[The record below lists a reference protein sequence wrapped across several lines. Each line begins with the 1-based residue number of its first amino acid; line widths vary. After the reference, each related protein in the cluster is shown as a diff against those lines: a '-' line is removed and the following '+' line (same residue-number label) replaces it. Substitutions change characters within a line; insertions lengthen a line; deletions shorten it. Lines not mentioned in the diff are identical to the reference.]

1 MADRAGAGNNSR
13 DVKARRPLPAAS
25 PPSARRWIGRLA
37 LMIAMPVLLLGLTE
51 GVLRLVGYGRPTT
64 YFVPATDN
72 PGRWVENPAF
82 GRLFFPPGLL
92 RVPPPTSFHQEKA
105 PNTRRI
111 FLFGESAAMGD
122 PQPAFGV
129 ARYLEVLLRARHPES
144 GWEVIPVAMT
154 AISSHALVPM
164 ARQCASLD
172 GDAWIVF
179 AGNNEM
185 IGPFG
190 AGQALGR
197 GPQSVTGIRLLL
209 ALRASRL
216 GQAIENLTESL
227 RSGTVGSSRWSGTR
241 LFAGENIPAQD
252 PRRDRVAR
260 CFESNLRAIVR
271 AGRAAGVPVVIS
283 SVAVN
288 LRDCAPFADAAFP
301 AGDPAR
307 FPAWSEAWT
316 SATNAWARG
325 QGDLAGTAIA
335 RALEQH
341 PGHASSQFL
350 AGQVHLVSAPTEAVA
365 ALSRALDLD
374 ALPLRTDGRLNGL
387 LRQVADASGAVWVDA
402 AARLAESAPGG
413 VPGKE
418 LFYEHVHFTPEG
430 NHALA
435 GELALALETV
445 LPGLPNATRPDWL
458 SAEACAERLGLSP
471 WHRAAGAEVML
482 RRSFEAPFTQR
493 WNHRAN
499 QEDLARLV
507 NQYRRQQTPEAATEV
522 RRQYAAALQAH
533 PEDHLRHRSHAEFLE
548 AVGDLPAAAQ
558 AWQQVIQL
566 LPHHPIAYYH
576 AGNLLRRLDRLDD
589 ARPLIAQAI
598 ALQPDWAE
606 ARLEEVALDLAAHR
620 LDDALQH
627 CRETLLQHPDHALAH
642 QQLAE
647 ILGRRGER
655 AAAVAALE
663 KAVELNPRLFSARY
677 LLGVE
682 YAIDNRLDLAR
693 QHFAEVVRARPDHA
707 LARFNLGI
715 ALAKLQQWDDAHLHL
730 SEALRLDPSNAD
742 ARQALAQIDA
752 LRPRQPPN
760 PNRP

>member
-1 MADRAGAGNNSR
+1 M
-13 DVKARRPLPAAS
+13 
-25 PPSARRWIGRLA
+25 GRLA

-51 GVLRLVGYGRPTT
+51 GLLRLGGYGRPTT
-64 YFVPATDN
+64 YFVPSSDD

-82 GRLFFPPGLL
+82 GRRFFPPGLL
-92 RVPPPTSFHQEKA
+92 RVPPPTSFQKVKA
-105 PNTRRI
+105 PGTRRI

-122 PQPAFGV
+122 PQPAFGM

-164 ARQCASLD
+164 ARQCASLK

-227 RSGTVGSSRWSGTR
+227 RPGAAGSTRWSGTR
-241 LFAGENIPAQD
+241 LFADENIPAQD

-260 CFESNLRAIVR
+260 CFETNLRDIVR
-271 AGRAAGVPVVIS
+271 AGRSAGVPVLVS

-288 LRDCAPFADAAFP
+288 LRDCPPFADAAFP
-301 AGDPAR
+301 TGDPTR
-307 FPAWSEAWT
+307 LQTWQEAWT
-316 SATNAWARG
+316 AATNAWILG
-325 QGDLAGTAIA
+325 QKDIAGAAIA

-350 AGQVHLVSAPTEAVA
+350 AGQIHLISSPSEAVA
-365 ALSRALDLD
+365 ALSRALDWD
-374 ALPLRTDGRLNGL
+374 ALPLRTDRRLNGL
-387 LRQVADASGAVWVDA
+387 LRQVADASGARWVDA
-402 AARLAESAPGG
+402 AAHLAEGAPGG

-418 LFYEHVHFTPEG
+418 WFYEHVHFTPEG

-435 GELALALETV
+435 RELAQALESILT
-445 LPGLPNATRPDWL
+445 GLTKEPRADWL
-458 SAEACAERLGLSP
+458 SAEISAERLGLSP

-493 WNHRAN
+493 WNHREN
-499 QEDLARLV
+499 QEDLARLI
-507 NQYRRQQTPEAATEV
+507 NQYRRQQTPEAAAEV
-522 RRQYAAALQAH
+522 RRQYAAALQAQ

-548 AVGDLPAAAQ
+548 ALGDLPAAAA
-558 AWQQVIQL
+558 AWQEVIRL

-576 AGNLLRRLDRLDD
+576 AGNLLRRLGRLDD
-589 ARPLIAQAI
+589 ARPLITRAI
-598 ALQPDWAE
+598 HLQPDWAE
-606 ARLEEVALDLAAHR
+606 ARLEKVALDLAAHR
-620 LDDALQH
+620 LDDALQS

-647 ILGRRGER
+647 ILSRRGER
-655 AAAVAALE
+655 SAAVAALE
-663 KAVELNPRLFSARY
+663 KAVELNPRLLSARY

-682 YAIDNRLDLAR
+682 YAMDNRLNEAR

-707 LARFNLGI
+707 LAQFNLGI
-715 ALAKLQQWDDAHLHL
+715 ALAKLQQWDDARLHL
-730 SEALRLDPSNAD
+730 AEALRLDPSNAD

-752 LRPRQPPN
+752 LRSRQPPN